1 MLVKQPVPLVRPRVI
16 VVSPRCKP
24 RIAPERHVRTIV
36 NPSSSAIADELADAR
51 TAWKEYQSTRRR
63 DAIYDYLTAVFKIVR
78 RWRKDHRAKASSHR
92 ALRAMGQAYRIRHIE
107 PFAVVVL
114 CTSDPGTVDA
124 KTRSKWSRTL
134 RFCERCKPD
143 SETLSD
149 FVKRQ
154 GGINECATRWSDRL
168 AKLAKALDH

>member
-1 MLVKQPVPLVRPRVI
+1 MVLTQPVPPRVI
-16 VVSPRCKP
+16 VVSPARRP
-24 RIAPERHVRTIV
+24 RIAAERHIRTIV
-36 NPSSSAIADELADAR
+36 NPSSSAIDDELAEAR
-51 TAWKEYQSTRRR
+51 IAWKRYQSTRKR
-63 DAIYDYLTAVFKIVR
+63 DAIYDYLGAVFKIVR
-78 RWRKDHRAKASSHR
+78 GWRKEHRAKVSSHQ
-92 ALRAMGQAYRIRHIE
+92 ALRAMGQAYRIRHVE

-149 FVKRQ
+149 FVKSQ
-154 GGINECATRWSDRL
+154 GGINECAARWSDRL